1 MTNKDVVKSA
11 NASNRSTPGPT
22 STQVKKLTGKHV
34 DDFYLMMNK
43 DTEKDIIKD
52 NMNPYQ
58 QKNFIKDKQLKKE
71 KARKNP

>member
-1 MTNKDVVKSA
+1 
-11 NASNRSTPGPT
+11 
-22 STQVKKLTGKHV
+22 
-34 DDFYLMMNK
+34 MMNK